1 MRWTRRIACLVLM
14 HLAAGVALAQSAP
27 GRIIGTITESASGRG
42 VSDANVVIVGT
53 RLGARSD
60 STGAFSLNN
69 IAPGRYALRI
79 ARIGF
84 AATTDSVV
92 VTSGNTT
99 TANVQLRQVSVT
111 LDQMVVVGYGSQRRS
126 DLTGSVSSVT
136 PSVETTPINSLEQT
150 LQGTAPGVQVTTA
163 SSAPGGGISIR
174 IRGGS
179 SVNGNNEPLYVIDG
193 FPIENDPSNSDP
205 TSAGRTNT
213 APSNPLAT
221 LNPSDIA
228 SIEIL
233 KDASA
238 TAIYGARGANGV
250 VIITTKSGNSGTPR
264 VTLDSYTGMQS
275 VAKRYDLLNGAE
287 YGQFVNEYATAIG
300 QPLPYSDPT
309 TLGAGT
315 DWQSLIFRDAPIRN
329 LQLGVSGGSNGSN
342 ATRYALSGGVFDQQ
356 GVVVGSA
363 FRRLSLRGNV
373 DQSVGSRLKLG
384 SNLLVSRINSAQVPT
399 DGTFNGGAGAVGA
412 ALQYIPVLPVRKADG
427 TYTLLQQDFPNELAP
442 LSLGPANVPNP
453 VSMAEDVTD
462 NLGDTRVL
470 ANALGE
476 YQILN
481 GLTFRSTLGADISN
495 RTRDTYY
502 PRTTLQGLTR
512 NGQALRGSIYT
523 TSWLNENT
531 LNYDRELGTIHHLN
545 VVGGYSRQALNST
558 RESITNS
565 NFVSD
570 ITGYENIGAGSQV
583 GGPSVGSGRTRWTLA
598 SYIGRV
604 NYTLLDRYLFTVT
617 GREDGSSRFGANHRW
632 GFFPSVA
639 FGWRLSDE
647 PFLRNVSAI
656 QQIKLRA
663 SWGVAGNPSIS
674 PYQSLNRLSAQQYTF
689 NGTIAPGYVAS
700 SLGNDNLSWESTKQ
714 TDLGADVGLWNG
726 RVDMTADWYN
736 KRTDDLLLGIDLP
749 SESGYSTAL
758 VNAGAIRNRGFE
770 LSLTLRP
777 LTGTE
782 PGSMSWTT
790 TFNYARN
797 RNLVLSLGD
806 VNQIFAAQSIAPDLG
821 TQGTLVQVGQPLG
834 AFYGYRTSGIF
845 RDSADVA
852 AYTATTHLSSGS
864 ISPGQ
869 IRIVDVNHDGVI
881 DANDRTIIGDP
892 NPHWTGGWQN
902 SFSYRGFS
910 LTALVDGTYGNKVL
924 NLNLYRLYGAS
935 PSTNISTD
943 RWFNRW
949 TPDNPDAKYP
959 RINSTPVAIGADF
972 TDAVLEDGSFTR
984 LRTVTLS
991 HEIPTHLLRTNLSG
1005 GRIYVTGQNL
1015 YTWTKYSGFN
1025 PDVSSQ
1031 GVGNLNRG
1039 IDLGSYPLARTFIF
1053 GINLN
1058 Y

>member
-1 MRWTRRIACLVLM
+1 MRWTRRLACVLA
-14 HLAAGVALAQSAP
+14 LSAAHAALAQAQV
-27 GRIIGTITESASGRG
+27 GRITGTVTESTTGRG
-42 VSDANVVIVGT
+42 VSDANVTIVGT
-53 RLGARSD
+53 RIGTRTDTA
-60 STGAFSLNN
+60 GAFTLINV
-69 IAPGRYALRI
+69 APGHHALRV

-84 AATTDSVV
+84 AATVDSVV
-92 VTSGNTT
+92 VAPGQTA
-99 TANVQLRQVSVT
+99 TANVQVRQVSVT
-111 LDQMVVVGYGSQRRS
+111 LDQMVVVGYGTQRRS
-126 DLTGSVSSVT
+126 DLTGSVASVT
-136 PSVETTPINSLEQT
+136 PHVETSPINSLEQT

-205 TSAGRTNT
+205 TEAGRTNV
-213 APSNPLAT
+213 APADPLAT

-250 VIITTKSGNSGTPR
+250 VIITTKSGSGGAPR
-264 VTLDSYTGMQS
+264 VNLDSYIGMQS
-275 VAKRYDLLNGAE
+275 VAKRYSLLNATE
-287 YGQFVNEYATAIG
+287 FAQFANEYATQLG
-300 QPLPYSDPT
+300 QAAPYADPSS
-309 TLGAGT
+309 LGAGT

-329 LQLGVSGGSNGSN
+329 LQLGVSGGGNGVN

-356 GVVVGSA
+356 GVVVGSD

-412 ALQYIPVLPVRKADG
+412 ALQYLPVMPVRQADG
-427 TYTLLQQDFPNELAP
+427 SYTLLQQDLPTALAA
-442 LSLGPANVPNP
+442 LGVSPANVPNP
-453 VSMAEDVTD
+453 VSMARDVTD

-476 YQILN
+476 YTLID
-481 GLTFRSTLGADISN
+481 GLTLRSTIGADVSN

-531 LNYDRELGTIHHLN
+531 LNYDHEFGTMHHVN
-545 VVGGYSRQALNST
+545 AVAGYSRQALNDT

-570 ITGYENIGAGSQV
+570 ITGYEDIGAGSQS
-583 GGPSVGSGRTRWTLA
+583 GGPSVGSSRSRWTLA
-598 SYIGRV
+598 SYIGRL

-639 FGWRLSDE
+639 LGWRISDE
-647 PFLRNVSAI
+647 PFLRNVSQI
-656 QQIKLRA
+656 QEIKLRA

-674 PYQSLNRLSAQQYTF
+674 PYQSLDRLTAQQYSF
-689 NGTIAPGYVAS
+689 NGTIAPGYIAS
-700 SLGNDNLSWESTKQ
+700 SIGNADLGWESTKQ
-714 TDLGADVGLWNG
+714 TDIGADIGLWNG
-726 RVDMTADWYN
+726 RLDMTADWYN

-749 SESGYSTAL
+749 AQSGYTSAL
-758 VNAGAIRNRGFE
+758 VNAGAIQNRGFE
-770 LSLTLRP
+770 LSVTLRP
-777 LTGTE
+777 LTGAT
-782 PGSMSWTT
+782 PHSVSWTT
-790 TFNYARN
+790 TFNYAHN

-806 VNQIFAAQSIAPDLG
+806 VTQIFASQSIAPDLG
-821 TQGTLVQVGQPLG
+821 TSGTLVQVGQPLG
-834 AFYGYRTSGIF
+834 AFYGYKTDGIF
-845 RDSADVA
+845 RDSAEVA
-852 AYTATTHLSSGS
+852 AYTATTRLSSGT

-869 IRIVDVNHDGVI
+869 VRIVDINHDGII

-892 NPHWTGGWQN
+892 NPRWTGGWQN
-902 SFSYRGFS
+902 TLAWRGFT

-935 PSTNISTD
+935 PATNISTD

-949 TPDNPDAKYP
+949 TPQNPDAKYP

-984 LRTVTLS
+984 LRTVTLA
-991 HEIPTHLLRTNLSG
+991 HAIPSHLLRTNLNG
-1005 GRIYVTGQNL
+1005 GQFYVTGQNL

-1039 IDLGSYPLARTFIF
+1039 IDLGSYPLARTWIF